1 LLQFMDD
8 GATENLSFSMWGPET
23 AGQQMYMQQ
32 QPQVMMPQHLAQ
44 QQQVVH
50 VGQLQQQEVAMQQP
64 VVLLQQPGMSMAM
77 PATALNLSPNAGV
90 ALQQGPGGAFNSPS
104 GFQTWNA
111 LQQQYQQQQV
121 ALQQQ
126 AQQQALLQQCLA
138 MQQQLQ
144 QQPGQFEGSP
154 PQAFWN

>member
-1 LLQFMDD
+1 MMDD

-23 AGQQMYMQQ
+23 TGQQMYMQQ
-32 QPQVMMPQHLAQ
+32 QQVMMPQHLVQ

-50 VGQLQQQEVAMQQP
+50 VGQLQQQEMAMSQPVMLMQQA
-64 VVLLQQPGMSMAM
+64 GISMAM
-77 PATALNLSPNAGV
+77 PATALNLSPGA
-90 ALQQGPGGAFNSPS
+90 AASMQQGPVGAFNSP

-111 LQQQYQQQQV
+111 LPHHQQQQV

-126 AQQQALLQQCLA
+126 AQQQAMLQQRLA
-138 MQQQLQ
+138 MQQQLQQQ

-154 PQAFWN
+154 PNAFWN